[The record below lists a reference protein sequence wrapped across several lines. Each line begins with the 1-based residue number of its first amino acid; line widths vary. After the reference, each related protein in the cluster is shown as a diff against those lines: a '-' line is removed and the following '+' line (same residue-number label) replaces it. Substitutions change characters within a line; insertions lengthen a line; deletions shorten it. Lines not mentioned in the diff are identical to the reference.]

1 MIERRAVRKK
11 RTTLK
16 DIAEVAG
23 VSINTASAVLNPRSN
38 PIRVTPETREKVESA
53 AAQLDYRRNV
63 AASLLAGGA
72 NRVLGIL
79 SDRMTNLVVS
89 PVIGAFMQE
98 AVHHGYQCFIGC
110 TQIEGARKFE
120 HLQRFL
126 EHGIDGLLMTDIWRD
141 PEIDR
146 QMEALLKTETP
157 VVFFDYRWRDYP
169 APLVSGDHYGG
180 GRLLTQHLV
189 RLGHRKLAYLARP
202 HQLDHPPIKGRI
214 QGARD
219 VIRDAGLPELAL
231 LVSTGSGPDALASC
245 VIEAL
250 KSDAPPT
257 AVMVS
262 NDHYAYALIAGL
274 HRAGYTVPR
283 DIAVTGFD
291 DLTRAVQL
299 SLEFPEGIE
308 VPGALALTT
317 VRQPFDAM
325 GKKGAELL
333 VESIEHHGKQNISTH
348 TFDVNLI
355 VRGTCALPEKRG

>member
-1 MIERRAVRKK
+1 MAERRVARKK

-16 DIAEVAG
+16 DIAEMAG
-23 VSINTASAVLNPRSN
+23 VSINTASAVLNPRSI
-38 PIRVTPETREKVESA
+38 PIRVTPETREKVEEA
-53 AAQLDYRRNV
+53 ARKLDYRRNV

-89 PVIGAFMQE
+89 PVIGSFMQE
-98 AVHHGYQCFIGC
+98 AVTHGYQCFIGC
-110 TQIEGARKFE
+110 TQNEGARKFE

-126 EHGIDGLLMTDIWRD
+126 EHGIDGILMTDIWRD
-141 PEIDR
+141 PEIDS

-180 GRLLTQHLV
+180 GRLLTRHLV
-189 RLGHRKLAYLARP
+189 EVGHRRLAYLARS

-219 VIRDAGLPELAL
+219 VLREAALPDVEL
-231 LVSTGSGPDALASC
+231 LVSSSSDPDALAAC
-245 VIEAL
+245 VAQAL
-250 KSDAPPT
+250 TTDHRPT

-274 HRAGYTVPR
+274 NRAGYEVPR
-283 DIAVTGFD
+283 DVAVTGFD
-291 DLTRAVQL
+291 DLTRAIQL
-299 SLEFPEGIE
+299 GLEFPEGVG
-308 VPGALALTT
+308 VPGALGLTT

-325 GKKGAELL
+325 GKKGADLL
-333 VESIEHHGKQNISTH
+333 VEAINEKAPQSMTTH
-348 TFDVNLI
+348 MFDVDLI
-355 VRGTCALPEKRG
+355 VRSTCQLPKGTS